1 MFLLFFRK
9 SIYNIYLQRL
19 TFILGLD
26 INYVWVV
33 FCIKLMINNDSNNI
47 TKWDRKS
54 GDEVEGNLGDAG
66 STFTFHKKKKIK
78 NTVTLPQIP
87 ITGYMVILRII
98 HATFTFAHIPD
109 MQHIALCAHYTTQ
122 WETETGDGPP
132 QQQQQQTDQNTGKA
146 DMDSLENRIF

>member
-1 MFLLFFRK
+1 MKLKIILLSIFTSLHSCYGKQTENKYEKEKWVWIQSGTWGLYQCFFRK

-66 STFTFHKKKKIK
+66 STFTFHK
-78 NTVTLPQIP
+78 
-87 ITGYMVILRII
+87 
-98 HATFTFAHIPD
+98 
-109 MQHIALCAHYTTQ
+109 
-122 WETETGDGPP
+122 
-132 QQQQQQTDQNTGKA
+132 
-146 DMDSLENRIF
+146 

>member
-1 MFLLFFRK
+1 MSMNSIRNLRSIPMFLLFFRK

-98 HATFTFAHIPD
+98 HATFTFAHI
-109 MQHIALCAHYTTQ
+109 A
-122 WETETGDGPP
+122 E
-132 QQQQQQTDQNTGKA
+132 K
-146 DMDSLENRIF
+146 

>member
-1 MFLLFFRK
+1 MSMNSIRNLRSIPMFFFAFFRK

-66 STFTFHKKKKIK
+66 STFTFHKKSKIQ
-78 NTVTLPQIP
+78 LPFHKSQ
-87 ITGYMVILRII
+87 
-98 HATFTFAHIPD
+98 
-109 MQHIALCAHYTTQ
+109 
-122 WETETGDGPP
+122 
-132 QQQQQQTDQNTGKA
+132 
-146 DMDSLENRIF
+146 